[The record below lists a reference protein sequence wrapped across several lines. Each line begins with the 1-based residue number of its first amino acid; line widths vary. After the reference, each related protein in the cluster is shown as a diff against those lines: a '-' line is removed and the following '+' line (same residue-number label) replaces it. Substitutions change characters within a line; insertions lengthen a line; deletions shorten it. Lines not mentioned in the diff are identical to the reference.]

1 MINPDLLS
9 RKVALKSIT
18 CYFFLMD
25 SLLLLVRFFIGDAEP
40 EIQILNELY
49 CAVLEEK
56 SKKQKRH
63 YHDIVALHFG
73 LFLDQFL
80 AIHFQTETKEQNDN

>member
-1 MINPDLLS
+1 MRQYWKKSMSNKPERDDRIKLRLLS
-9 RKVALKSIT
+9 
-18 CYFFLMD
+18 F
-25 SLLLLVRFFIGDAEP
+25 SLEAQP
-40 EIQILNELY
+40 ENQILNGLRT

>member
-1 MINPDLLS
+1 MINPDF
-9 RKVALKSIT
+9 KKNVFQ
-18 CYFFLMD
+18 YDNFLMA
-25 SLLLLVRFFIGDAEP
+25 SLLLLVIGDQCCLDSEP
-40 EIQILNELY
+40 GIQILNELY

-56 SKKQKRH
+56 SKRQKRH